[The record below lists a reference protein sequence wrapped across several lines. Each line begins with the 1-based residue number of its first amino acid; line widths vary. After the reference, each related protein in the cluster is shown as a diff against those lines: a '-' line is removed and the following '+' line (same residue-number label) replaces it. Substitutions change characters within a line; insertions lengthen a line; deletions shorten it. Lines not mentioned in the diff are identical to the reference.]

1 MLCRLSTKSK
11 ELPRAASPE
20 EVGVSSALTEQFLHY
35 IKEQNLEFHSF
46 MVIRHGK
53 IAVEWYNEPYTAD
66 TSHSMYSVSKT
77 FSATAIGFAVSEGLL
92 SLDDK
97 VLDFFPEYT
106 PKSDSPY
113 FDKLTVRS
121 LITMTS
127 GKQTNMLEDKGK
139 IDWIEDFIN
148 SPWVFEPGTQYLY
161 VNENIYMLCAIINR
175 VAKTSVVDYLMPR
188 LFEPLGIERPFWETD
203 QNGIEAGGW
212 GLYIKTM
219 DLAKV
224 MTCYLH
230 EGKYKN
236 KQVLPKDWVKEATVN
251 QLGDI
256 KMPSK
261 DKDCCAGYGYCIW
274 MDDTEPYSY
283 RADGMF
289 SQFGINFPS
298 LDATIISTAAIPC
311 EDEARAAIWAFFPAA
326 FADENGNGVE
336 VDTSS
341 VNRPVASK
349 HSVTESRL
357 IGKTIKVRKK
367 ILLNIIGMPVSMLPL
382 AVTFM
387 MSDRAGNID
396 NIKFNFGDHECD
408 MTWDEGD
415 ERNTICCGMDGRYR
429 YGTMTLG
436 KIKFKICAN
445 AEWID
450 DINLKVM
457 VRPVETVGMRTLN
470 FLFRRNNKVTITP
483 TSTPSTYKIVDT
495 LSRSF
500 TEIIKNPLLSKICQ
514 KAIQIAPPLA
524 EPKHYGKIV

>member
-1 MLCRLSTKSK
+1 M
-11 ELPRAASPE
+11 
-20 EVGVSSALTEQFLHY
+20 
-35 IKEQNLEFHSF
+35 
-46 MVIRHGK
+46 
-53 IAVEWYNEPYTAD
+53 
-66 TSHSMYSVSKT
+66 
-77 FSATAIGFAVSEGLL
+77 
-92 SLDDK
+92 
-97 VLDFFPEYT
+97 
-106 PKSDSPY
+106 
-113 FDKLTVRS
+113 
-121 LITMTS
+121 
-127 GKQTNMLEDKGK
+127 
-139 IDWIEDFIN
+139 
-148 SPWVFEPGTQYLY
+148 
-161 VNENIYMLCAIINR
+161 
-175 VAKTSVVDYLMPR
+175 
-188 LFEPLGIERPFWETD
+188 
-203 QNGIEAGGW
+203 
-212 GLYIKTM
+212 
-219 DLAKV
+219 
-224 MTCYLH
+224 
-230 EGKYKN
+230 
-236 KQVLPKDWVKEATVN
+236 
-251 QLGDI
+251 
-256 KMPSK
+256 
-261 DKDCCAGYGYCIW
+261 
-274 MDDTEPYSY
+274 
-283 RADGMF
+283 
-289 SQFGINFPS
+289 
-298 LDATIISTAAIPC
+298 
-311 EDEARAAIWAFFPAA
+311 
-326 FADENGNGVE
+326 
-336 VDTSS
+336 
-341 VNRPVASK
+341 ASK

-415 ERNTICCGMDGRYR
+415 ERNTVCCGMDGRYR

-436 KIKFKICAN
+436 KIKFKVCAN

>member
-1 MLCRLSTKSK
+1 MSTKSK

-127 GKQTNMLEDKGK
+127 GKQTNTLEEKGK

-161 VNENIYMLCAIINR
+161 VNENIYMLCAIIHR

-236 KQVLPKDWVKEATVN
+236 KQILPKEWVKEATVN
-251 QLGDI
+251 QIGDI

-274 MDDTEPYSY
+274 MDDT
-283 RADGMF
+283 
-289 SQFGINFPS
+289 
-298 LDATIISTAAIPC
+298 
-311 EDEARAAIWAFFPAA
+311 
-326 FADENGNGVE
+326 
-336 VDTSS
+336 
-341 VNRPVASK
+341 
-349 HSVTESRL
+349 
-357 IGKTIKVRKK
+357 
-367 ILLNIIGMPVSMLPL
+367 
-382 AVTFM
+382 
-387 MSDRAGNID
+387 
-396 NIKFNFGDHECD
+396 
-408 MTWDEGD
+408 
-415 ERNTICCGMDGRYR
+415 
-429 YGTMTLG
+429 
-436 KIKFKICAN
+436 
-445 AEWID
+445 
-450 DINLKVM
+450 
-457 VRPVETVGMRTLN
+457 
-470 FLFRRNNKVTITP
+470 
-483 TSTPSTYKIVDT
+483 
-495 LSRSF
+495 
-500 TEIIKNPLLSKICQ
+500 
-514 KAIQIAPPLA
+514 
-524 EPKHYGKIV
+524 